1 MANVLI
7 ETWPRAAIERAAAG
21 QAAAG
26 GSSQADGSGSCMC
39 CTTEDIEAGLA
50 VLLDVIFYAFNL
62 PTSGQPCHEIG
73 GFELSHECIESASM
87 DRQIRHHGSI

>member
-26 GSSQADGSGSCMC
+26 GSSQADGSRTGDNGACGSRV
-39 CTTEDIEAGLA
+39 AGEEGKRKRPH
-50 VLLDVIFYAFNL
+50 VE
-62 PTSGQPCHEIG
+62 G
-73 GFELSHECIESASM
+73 
-87 DRQIRHHGSI
+87 